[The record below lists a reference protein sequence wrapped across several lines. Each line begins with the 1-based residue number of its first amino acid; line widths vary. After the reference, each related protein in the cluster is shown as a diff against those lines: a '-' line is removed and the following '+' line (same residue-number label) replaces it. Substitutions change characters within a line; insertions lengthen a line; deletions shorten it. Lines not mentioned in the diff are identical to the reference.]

1 MTRHDVRSA
10 ARLLA
15 SALAAAFLVLDLG
28 ALSSGATAPKL
39 LSFAAM
45 RNVVAID
52 DVQISPDGT
61 RVAYVRSTHDFKAD
75 EDATEI
81 ELIDVAGGTSRTLT
95 HDRKGIGAI
104 RWSPSGDRLAF
115 VATGEDKMP
124 QLFVMPMNGGDA
136 LQVTKARGGVA
147 DFAWQPDGTALAFAS
162 RDVPKPGKPEG
173 YVPAFTVTD
182 EHFLTREPSY
192 PTLLWTV
199 KSDGGPARKIPT
211 KSGALSSYALGTIAF
226 TPDGKS
232 LIAVMQPDAVFAHFV
247 KQQTMRIDPQTGA
260 ESALVPNAIDL
271 GGPISH
277 DGSKIALGWPRHGSF
292 YLQNDYSI
300 RSLASGSE
308 VGNGRAID
316 RNVHGAVWS
325 ADDKTL
331 YVQTADGVRDVI
343 WKLDTDGSV
352 QKLDLGD
359 IDPAG
364 DLSVAKD
371 GTIAFAGG
379 SRTRPDE
386 VYVIP
391 GGSGA
396 PKKLTDNNAWLAEY
410 QLPKR
415 DIVTWKS
422 DGMTIDGVLTYP
434 VGYTPGK
441 KYPLVLTVH
450 GGPVSTST
458 WDFDRYDN
466 VLAQVLA
473 AQGFLILQPNY
484 RGSDNSGDAF
494 LQAIV
499 GDVTSGPGRD
509 NLAGVAALE
518 AMGIVDASRIG
529 VGGWSGGGL
538 QTSWLVG
545 HATYW
550 KAAVTGA
557 GVDNWF
563 DQAVLSDINENF
575 SAVFMGGDTPW
586 TAAGRKHYDDESPIT
601 YASRIRT
608 PVLILSDV
616 GDQRVPIPQS
626 FELYRALR
634 DTGKTVEFMAWPR
647 EGHFPHDPVAVES
660 IFKAWDGWFVRWM
673 K

>member
-1 MTRHDVRSA
+1 MTLARVRGA
-10 ARLLA
+10 ARLFA
-15 SALAAAFLVLDLG
+15 GALAAAFLVLQTSAG
-28 ALSSGATAPKL
+28 AAGPKL
-39 LSFAAM
+39 LTFEAM
-45 RNVVAID
+45 RNVVAVD
-52 DVQISPDGT
+52 GVQISPDGT
-61 RVAYVRSTHDFKAD
+61 RVAYVRSKHDFKAD

-81 ELIDVAGGTSRTLT
+81 ELIDLASGASRPLT
-95 HDRKGIGAI
+95 HGRKDIGAI
-104 RWSPSGDRLAF
+104 RWSPSGDRLAY
-115 VATGEDKMP
+115 VATGDDKTQ
-124 QLFVMPMNGGDA
+124 QLFVLPMNGGDSM
-136 LQVTKARGGVA
+136 QITTARGGVV
-147 DFAWQPDGTALAFAS
+147 DFAWQPDGNGFAFAS
-162 RDVPKPGKPEG
+162 PDVPKPGKPAG

-182 EHFLTREPSY
+182 EHFLTRAPSY

-199 KSDGGPARKIPT
+199 KSDGGPAKKIPT
-211 KSGALSSYALGTIAF
+211 KYGALSNFAPAGIAY

-247 KQQTMRIDPQTGA
+247 KSQTMRIDPATGA
-260 ESALVPNAIDL
+260 ESPLVPNTIDL

-277 DGSKIALGWPRHGSF
+277 DGSKIALTWPRHGSV

-300 RSLASGSE
+300 RSLANGSE
-308 VGNGRAID
+308 IESGRSID
-316 RNVHGAVWS
+316 RSVHDAVWS

-331 YVQTADGVRDVI
+331 YVETADGVRDVL
-343 WKLDTDGSV
+343 WALGSSGSA
-352 QKLDLGD
+352 QKVDLGD
-359 IDPAG
+359 IDPSG
-364 DLSVAKD
+364 SLSVAKD
-371 GTIAFAGG
+371 GTIAFAGV
-379 SRTRPDE
+379 SRTRPAE

-396 PKKLTDNNAWLAEY
+396 PKKLTDNNAWLAAY
-410 QLPKR
+410 ALPKR
-415 DIVTWKS
+415 DVVTWQS

-441 KYPLVLTVH
+441 KYPLVLNIH

-458 WDFDRYDN
+458 WDFNRYDTP
-466 VLAQVLA
+466 LTQVLA
-473 AQGFLILQPNY
+473 AQGFLVLEPNY

-499 GDVTSGPGRD
+499 GDVTSGPGKD
-509 NLAGVAALE
+509 NLAGVQALE

-608 PVLILSDV
+608 PLLILSDV

-634 DTGKTVEFMAWPR
+634 DTGRTVEFMAWPR

-660 IFKAWDGWFVRWM
+660 ILKAWDGWFVRWM

>member
-1 MTRHDVRSA
+1 MIRAHVRGA
-10 ARLLA
+10 ARLFA
-15 SALAAAFLVLDLG
+15 GTLAAAFLVVQIPAG
-28 ALSSGATAPKL
+28 AAAPKL
-39 LSFAAM
+39 LSFEAL

-52 DVQISPDGT
+52 DVQISPDGAH
-61 RVAYVRSTHDFKAD
+61 VAYIRSKHDFKAD

-81 ELIDVAGGTSRTLT
+81 ELIDVASGTSHPLT
-95 HDRKGIGAI
+95 HERSGIGAI

-115 VATGEDKMP
+115 VATGDAKTP
-124 QLFVMPMNGGDA
+124 QLFVMPMNGGDS
-136 LQVTKARGGVA
+136 LQITKALGGVV
-147 DFAWQPDGTALAFAS
+147 DFAWQPDGSGFAFAS
-162 RDVPKPGKPEG
+162 PDVPKPGKPEG

-182 EHFLTREPSY
+182 EHFLTRGPSY
-192 PTLLWTV
+192 PRLLWTV
-199 KSDGGPARKIPT
+199 KSDGGTAKKVPT
-211 KSGALSSYALGTIAF
+211 KSGSLSYFGQGIAV

-232 LIAVMQPDAVFAHFV
+232 IIAVLQPDAVFAHFV
-247 KQQTMRIDPQTGA
+247 KSQTMRIDEATGA
-260 ESALVPNAIDL
+260 ESALVPDTIDH
-271 GGPISH
+271 GGPLSH
-277 DGSKIALGWPRHGSF
+277 DGSKIALTWPRHGSF

-300 RSLASGSE
+300 RSLANGNE
-308 VGNGRAID
+308 IGNGRAID
-316 RNVHGAVWS
+316 RNVHDAAWS
-325 ADDKTL
+325 PDDKTL
-331 YVQTADGVRDVI
+331 YVETADGVRDVI
-343 WKLDTDGSV
+343 WDLGTDGSV
-352 QKLDLGD
+352 QKQNLGD
-359 IDPAG
+359 IDPSSA
-364 DLSVAKD
+364 LSVAKD
-371 GTIAFAGG
+371 GTIAFAGV
-379 SRTRPDE
+379 SRTRPPE
-386 VYVIP
+386 VFVIP

-396 PKKLTDNNAWLAEY
+396 PKKLTDNNAWLADY

-415 DIVTWKS
+415 DVVTWKS

-434 VGYTPGK
+434 VGYTAGT
-441 KYPLVLTVH
+441 KYPLVLNIH

-458 WDFDRYDN
+458 WDFNRYDTP
-466 VLAQVLA
+466 LTQVLA
-473 AQGFLILQPNY
+473 AQGFLVLEPNY

-499 GDVTSGPGRD
+499 GDVTSGPGKD
-509 NLAGVAALE
+509 NLAGVEALKT
-518 AMGIVDASRIG
+518 MGIVDASRIG

>member
-1 MTRHDVRSA
+1 VIRTRVRGA
-10 ARLLA
+10 ARLFA
-15 SALAAAFLVLDLG
+15 GALAAAFLLLQIP
-28 ALSSGATAPKL
+28 ASAAAPKL
-39 LSFAAM
+39 LSLEAL

-61 RVAYVRSTHDFKAD
+61 HVAYVRSKPDFKAD

-81 ELIDVAGGTSRTLT
+81 ELIDVATGTSRALT
-95 HDRKGIGAI
+95 HERKGIGAI
-104 RWSPSGDRLAF
+104 RWSPSGDRLAY
-115 VATGEDKMP
+115 VAAGDEKTP
-124 QLFVMPMNGGDA
+124 QLFVLPMNGGDS
-136 LQVTKARGGVA
+136 LQITTARGGVA
-147 DFAWQPDGTALAFAS
+147 DFAWQPDGSGLVFAS

-182 EHFLTREPSY
+182 EHFLTRGPSY

-199 KSDGGPARKIPT
+199 KSDGGPAKKVPT
-211 KSGALSSYALGTIAF
+211 KYGSLSNYALGGIAF

-232 LIAVMQPDAVFAHFV
+232 IIAVIQPDAVFAHFV
-247 KQQTMRIDPQTGA
+247 KSQTMRIDPVTGA
-260 ESALVPNAIDL
+260 ESPIVPNTIDG

-277 DGSKIALGWPRHGSF
+277 DGSKIALAWPRHGSF

-300 RSLASGSE
+300 RSLANGSE
-308 VGNGRAID
+308 IGNGRAID
-316 RNVHGAVWS
+316 RNIRGAAWS
-325 ADDKTL
+325 PDDKTL
-331 YVQTADGVRDVI
+331 YVQTSDGVRHVI
-343 WKLDTDGSV
+343 WALGSDGRA

-359 IDPAG
+359 IDPG
-364 DLSVAKD
+364 SDLSVAKD
-371 GTIAFAGG
+371 GTIAFVGV

-396 PKKLTDNNAWLAEY
+396 PKKLSDNNGWLAAYE
-410 QLPKR
+410 LPKS
-415 DIVTWKS
+415 DVVTWQN
-422 DGMTIDGVLTYP
+422 DGMTVDGVLTYP

-441 KYPLVLTVH
+441 KYPLVLTIH

-458 WDFDRYDN
+458 WTFN
-466 VLAQVLA
+466 TLSEVLA
-473 AQGFLILQPNY
+473 AQGFLVLEPNY

-494 LQAIV
+494 LEAIV
-499 GDVTSGPGRD
+499 GDVTSGPGKD
-509 NLAGVAALE
+509 NLAGVEAIK

-563 DQAVLSDINENF
+563 EQAVLSDINENF

-608 PVLILSDV
+608 PVLILSDI

-647 EGHFPHDPVAVES
+647 EGHFPHDPVAVEN

-673 K
+673 R

>member
-1 MTRHDVRSA
+1 VIRAHVRGA
-10 ARLLA
+10 ARLFA
-15 SALAAAFLVLDLG
+15 GALAAAFLVLPLG
-28 ALSSGATAPKL
+28 PMPAGAAATKL
-39 LSFAAM
+39 LSFEAM

-52 DVQISPDGT
+52 DVQVSPDGT
-61 RVAYVRSTHDFKAD
+61 HVAYIRSKHDFKAD
-75 EDATEI
+75 ENATEI
-81 ELIDVAGGTSRTLT
+81 ELIDVATGTSRALT
-95 HDRKGIGAI
+95 HERKGIAAI
-104 RWSPSGDRLAF
+104 HWSPSGDQLAF
-115 VATGEDKMP
+115 VATGEEKTP
-124 QLFVMPMNGGDA
+124 QLFVLPMNGGDSM
-136 LQVTKARGGVA
+136 QITKALGGVV
-147 DFAWQPDGTALAFAS
+147 DFAWQPDGSAFAFAS
-162 RDVPKPGKPEG
+162 PDVPKPGKPEG

-182 EHFLTREPSY
+182 EHFLTRTPSY

-199 KSDGGPARKIPT
+199 KSDGGPAKKVPT
-211 KSGALSSYALGTIAF
+211 KYGALSYFAQGGIAF

-232 LIAVMQPDAVFAHFV
+232 LIAVIQPDAVFAHFV
-247 KQQTMRIDPQTGA
+247 KSQTMRIDLATGA
-260 ESALVPNAIDL
+260 ESALVPNTIDH
-271 GGPISH
+271 GGPLSH
-277 DGSKIALGWPRHGSF
+277 DGSKIALAWPRHGSF

-300 RSLASGSE
+300 RSLADGSE

-316 RNVHGAVWS
+316 RNVHSSAWS
-325 ADDKTL
+325 PDDKTL
-331 YVQTADGVRDVI
+331 YVETADGVRDVI
-343 WKLDTDGSV
+343 WTLGTDGTV

-359 IDPAG
+359 IDPG
-364 DLSVAKD
+364 GPLSIAKD
-371 GTIAFAGG
+371 GTIAFAGV
-379 SRTRPDE
+379 SRTRPGE

-391 GGSGA
+391 AGSGA
-396 PKKLTDNNAWLAEY
+396 PKKLSDNNAWLADY
-410 QLPKR
+410 QLPQR
-415 DIVTWKS
+415 DVVTWKS

-434 VGYTPGK
+434 VGYTAGK
-441 KYPLVLTVH
+441 KYPLVLTIH

-458 WDFDRYDN
+458 WDFNRYDTA
-466 VLAQVLA
+466 LTQVLA
-473 AQGFLILQPNY
+473 AQGFLVLEPNY

-499 GDVTSGPGRD
+499 GDVTSGPGKD
-509 NLAGVAALE
+509 NLAGVEALK

-563 DQAVLSDINENF
+563 EQAVLSDINENF

-608 PVLILSDV
+608 PVLILSDI